1 MSTPLLTTKL
11 YTPPPRRNLVARPRL
26 IKRLDDGRHR
36 KLTLVSA
43 PAGYGKTTLISDWVA
58 HSKDQVAWL
67 SLEEEDKNFVR
78 FISYLVAAL
87 QQIEDGIGSDVQT
100 ITQSSQSPQVD
111 HLITMLLNEIDAC
124 GLEFI
129 LVLDDYHL
137 IPNQEIFDAIDF
149 ILTHLPPGMHLVLIG
164 RVDPPLSLSR
174 LRVGGQITEIRQND
188 LRFTNTEVSAFIN
201 DLMGLNL
208 SGEDIN
214 ALEVRTEGWI
224 ASLQL
229 AALSLQGRD
238 DKQAFVTAFSGSHH
252 YVIDYLVDEVMSRQS
267 QEVQKFLS
275 QTSVLSR
282 FCAPLSDDVLGI
294 SDSKRIIHDID
305 EANLFLIHLDDER
318 KWYRYHHLFAE
329 FLNQHL
335 QEREPQNVFELH
347 RRASLWFEQNGFLA
361 EAINHALQGE
371 DFTRA
376 AMLVESVGPDMMMRS
391 EFDQLTSWLDAM
403 PNELVENWPWLC
415 IIRAWMYDRWAQFD
429 VGEQYLQYAEAALN
443 SDSSPVS
450 EEDENIIRGQ
460 ISAIRALY
468 SLKKGQIPE
477 SIEFSNQALDYLPDN
492 YFNRGVAYFSLGW
505 AKNEQGDFSGAI
517 QAYDEGR
524 RASLAAGNQ
533 ILAQVIILDI
543 GKIQYLQGN
552 LHQAAETFREA
563 IGFKYEKS
571 EIKIPYASSA
581 SISLA
586 NILREWNELD
596 AARSHLEEGIEIGLA
611 SRIVDAVAA
620 GYASMAMVALAQ
632 SDLEAAIQ
640 SCKKSERMVKDIP
653 DLETDTLTKTLDSQ
667 VRLLISQDKLSEAA
681 RNIKERGLRVDTK
694 IKYIADFEHII
705 LARLLVHSGRA
716 NSSLQDLSDAHKLL
730 EEILQMASLVGY
742 LSLRIEALALQ
753 ALAFDGQGKH
763 DQASTS
769 LEEALTL
776 AEPEGFTRTFVDE
789 GEHMKVMLRQ
799 AFTRNISKAYVSKLL
814 GAFEPQ
820 KVIQGPTSQQL
831 IEPLTDRELEVLR
844 LLSTELS
851 GPEIAQE
858 LSVSLNTMRTH
869 TKSIYSKLN
878 VNNRL
883 AAVRVARELS
893 IF

>member
-124 GLEFI
+124 GLEFT

-267 QEVQKFLS
+267 QEVQKLLS

-505 AKNEQGDFSGAI
+505 AKNEQGDFSGAL

-524 RASLAAGNQ
+524 RASLVAGNQ

>member
-78 FISYLVAAL
+78 FISYLVVAL

-208 SGEDIN
+208 SGEDIT

-524 RASLAAGNQ
+524 RASLVAGNQ